1 MRILPTITLST
12 KYFMKKLF
20 IFSFVAIISL
30 TMNAQTGFSLVYD
43 DEFDGTTLD
52 LTKWNIQVGYAAN
65 QEKEYYTDGTNNI
78 RVENGNLIIS
88 AKKEN
93 YVVDRNYSS
102 GRIYSKSKGYIKY
115 GKAEARISVPSGVG
129 TWPAF
134 WMMPQSSVYGSWPK
148 SGEIDIMEHIGSNP
162 RMTSHA
168 VHTSLKNGSI
178 GNNWS
183 TKVYQD
189 SMENKFHIYSI
200 NWDPDQILFYVDNV
214 QTGTLYRNFTD
225 TYTGWPFDQYFYVI
239 LNLAIGGTM
248 GGTVDDNIFNNP
260 VELKVDYV
268 RLYQLNTAVTELQ
281 DSHQQVFPTMFS
293 DVINIKTDVPTSVR
307 LFDCLGKQV
316 LEENIS
322 GDQTIKTNLL
332 TSGVYFLKTD
342 SKTFKLIK

>member
-1 MRILPTITLST
+1 
-12 KYFMKKLF
+12 MKKLVPLV
-20 IFSFVAIISL
+20 IFVCICLLI
-30 TMNAQTGFSLVYD
+30 NAQSSYSLVYS

-52 LTKWNIQVGYAAN
+52 LNKWSIQVGYAAN

-115 GKAEARISVPSGVG
+115 GKVEASISVPSGMG

-134 WMMPQSSVYGSWPK
+134 WMMPQSNVYGTWPK
-148 SGEIDIMEHIGSNP
+148 SGEIDIMEHIGSSP

-168 VHTSLKNGSI
+168 VHTALKNGSI
-178 GNNWS
+178 GNNWF
-183 TKVYQD
+183 TKVYKD

-200 NWDPDQILFYVDNV
+200 EWDPDQILFFIDNV

-225 TYTGWPFDQYFYVI
+225 TSTGWPFDQYFYVI

-248 GGTVDDNIFNNP
+248 GGTVDDTIFNNP
-260 VELKVDYV
+260 VEMKVDYV
-268 RLYQLNTAVTELQ
+268 RLYQLNTAVNELNE
-281 DSHQQVFPTMFS
+281 SQVKVYPTKFK
-293 DVINIKTDVPTSVR
+293 DKINVTTQVSTTVR
-307 LFDCLGKQV
+307 LYNCLGEQLIEKKITGNEV
-316 LEENIS
+316 LN
-322 GDQTIKTNLL
+322 TNQLAN
-332 TSGVYFLKTD
+332 GIYYLKTEN
-342 SKTFKLIK
+342 SIFKLLK